1 MKSLRELWKSF
12 KIFFKGGKA
21 KPSSDSYKDEEGSTT
36 SRIDNK
42 KRTDTLGQV
51 IRRKQKKAHLQV
63 GLDFGTSATKVVYS
77 QLGRRGS
84 RVINFNHNLPNYPNY
99 CLPSLGAI
107 DDSGKLLLGI
117 DAAKFL
123 SDKEWDL
130 GLQRFKVIVAGNH
143 DLSFKDHL
151 SHEKFY
157 AYLKSRG
164 YDTQFTPE
172 RLTAVYIAYAMNK
185 CRSIIRRSPEYRNAE
200 LDIAFN
206 ICMPIDHIE
215 NNILNSVFEKI
226 FSLAERI
233 ERDWRKSGKDF
244 DPLGASYDLENKSYK
259 LGERVFAIPEAV
271 AAMASY
277 LISLRKEEG
286 LHAIIDLGAGTTD
299 VSICNLSILSGKS
312 TSYWYAARNI
322 PKGTI
327 NIERIIASFIKE
339 GDKGPLCTCCDV
351 YNCFNTLRLNEF
363 QSLGSDKKRKQLIAS
378 IFDEISRLKK
388 SREYYETWGSAYK
401 HLKKQTEWEKVEI
414 FLCGGGANL
423 PHVEDVFSRPWWKNI
438 QTKKYAVSR
447 LPTPDDYDA
456 GESAAPFE
464 RMAVAYGLARPSPEF
479 EDYVLPGKVGNHT
492 PPPLPVK
499 EFDRDEL
506 YPK

>member
-1 MKSLRELWKSF
+1 MMKSLRELWKSF

-117 DAAKFL
+117 EAAKFL

-172 RLTAVYIAYAMNK
+172 RLTAIYLAYTMNR
-185 CRSIIRRSPEYRNAE
+185 CRCIIESLPEYRDAE

-233 ERDWRKSGKDF
+233 EQDWRKSGKDF
-244 DPLGASYDLENKSYK
+244 DPLGASYDLENKSYELEK
-259 LGERVFAIPEAV
+259 RVFAVPEAV

-299 VSICNLSILSGKS
+299 VSICNLSILSGES
-312 TSYWYAARNI
+312 TNYWYAARNI

-327 NIERIIASFIKE
+327 NIERIIASFIK
-339 GDKGPLCTCCDV
+339 GCAKGSLCTCCDV
-351 YNCFNTLRLNEF
+351 YNYLNNIRINGFHAMASDENNKQLRATILNEIS
-363 QSLGSDKKRKQLIAS
+363 SLRDSK
-378 IFDEISRLKK
+378 
-388 SREYYETWGSAYK
+388 EYYQTWGSAYK
-401 HLKKQTEWEKVEI
+401 RLKKQTKWEKVEI

-438 QTKKYAVSR
+438 QTNYAVGR

-456 GESAAPFE
+456 GESGAPFE

-479 EDYVLPGKVGNHT
+479 EDYVLPAEVGDHT
-492 PPPLPVK
+492 PPPLPEK
-499 EFDRDEL
+499 ELDHEEL

>member
-12 KIFFKGGKA
+12 KIFFKGRKA
-21 KPSSDSYKDEEGSTT
+21 KPSSDSYKDEEGSTK

-42 KRTDTLGQV
+42 KRTKTLGQV
-51 IRRKQKKAHLQV
+51 IRRKQKKAYLQV

-117 DAAKFL
+117 EAAKFL

-130 GLQRFKVIVAGNH
+130 GVQRFKVIVAGNH

-172 RLTAVYIAYAMNK
+172 RLTAVYIAYAMNR
-185 CRSIIRRSPEYRNAE
+185 CRSIIRRSPEYRNTE

-233 ERDWRKSGKDF
+233 EQDWRKSGKDF
-244 DPLGASYDLENKSYK
+244 DPLGASYDLENKSYD
-259 LGERVFAIPEAV
+259 LGKRVFAVPEAV

-339 GDKGPLCTCCDV
+339 CDKGSLCTCCDV
-351 YNCFNTLRLNEF
+351 YNCLNNLRLNVF
-363 QSLGSDKKRKQLIAS
+363 QSLGSDKEREQLIATIS
-378 IFDEISRLKK
+378 DEIRSLKN
-388 SREYYETWGSAYK
+388 SGEYYETWGRAYRR
-401 HLKKQTEWEKVEI
+401 LKKQTEWEKVEI

-423 PHVEDVFSRPWWKNI
+423 PHVEDVFSIPWWKNI
-438 QTKKYAVSR
+438 QTKYAVSR

-464 RMAVAYGLARPSPEF
+464 RMAVAYGLARPLPEF
-479 EDYVLPGKVGNHT
+479 DGYFLPGDDGDHT

-499 EFDRDEL
+499 ELDHEEL

>member
-12 KIFFKGGKA
+12 KIFSKGREA
-21 KPSSDSYKDEEGSTT
+21 KYTSDSYKDEEGSTK
-36 SRIDNK
+36 RRVDNK

-51 IRRKQKKAHLQV
+51 IRQKQKKAHLQV

-77 QLGRRGS
+77 QLGRRVS

-117 DAAKFL
+117 EAAKFL

-157 AYLKSRG
+157 AYIKSHG
-164 YDTQFTPE
+164 CDAKFTPE
-172 RLTAVYIAYAMNK
+172 RLTAIYIAYTMNR
-185 CRSIIRRSPEYRNAE
+185 CRSIIERLPEYRDAE

-215 NNILNSVFEKI
+215 NNILNSVFEKV

-233 ERDWRKSGKDF
+233 EQDWRKSSKDF
-244 DPLGASYDLENKSYK
+244 DPLGASYDLENKSHELEK
-259 LGERVFAIPEAV
+259 RVFAVPEAV

-277 LISLRKEEG
+277 IISLAKEEG

-299 VSICNLSILSGKS
+299 VSICNLSIPSGES
-312 TSYWYAARNI
+312 ISYWYAARNI

-339 GDKGPLCTCCDV
+339 YDKSSLCTCCDV
-351 YNCFNTLRLNEF
+351 YNYLNDLKLNAFNSVT
-363 QSLGSDKKRKQLIAS
+363 SDENSKQLNTS
-378 IFDEISRLKK
+378 LLDEIGSMRNSK
-388 SREYYETWGSAYK
+388 EYYQTWGSAYNRLRK
-401 HLKKQTEWEKVEI
+401 ETEWEKVEI

-423 PHVEDVFSRPWWKNI
+423 PYVEDVFSHPWWQNL
-438 QTKKYAVSR
+438 QVKYLVSR
-447 LPTPDDYDA
+447 LPVPDDYDP

-479 EDYVLPGKVGNHT
+479 EDYVLPAEVGDHT

-499 EFDRDEL
+499 ELDHEEL

>member
-12 KIFFKGGKA
+12 KIFFKGRKA
-21 KPSSDSYKDEEGSTT
+21 KPLSDSYKDEEVSTT

-42 KRTDTLGQV
+42 KRTETRGQV
-51 IRRKQKKAHLQV
+51 IRRKQKKAYLQV
-63 GLDFGTSATKVVYS
+63 GLDFGTSTTKVVYS
-77 QLGRRGS
+77 QLDRRGS

-117 DAAKFL
+117 EAAKFL

-164 YDTQFTPE
+164 YGTQFTPE
-172 RLTAVYIAYAMNK
+172 RLTAVYIAYAMNR
-185 CRSIIRRSPEYRNAE
+185 CRSIIRRLPEYRNAE

-206 ICMPIDHIE
+206 ICIPIDHIE
-215 NNILNSVFEKI
+215 NNILNSVFKKI

-233 ERDWRKSGKDF
+233 EQDWRKSGKGF
-244 DPLGASYDLENKSYK
+244 DPLEASYYSENKSHK
-259 LGERVFAIPEAV
+259 LEKRVFAVPEAV

-277 LISLRKEEG
+277 LISLRKKEG

-299 VSICNLSILSGKS
+299 VSICNLSILSGKA
-312 TSYWYAARNI
+312 TNYWYAARNI
-322 PKGTI
+322 PQGTI
-327 NIERIIASFIKE
+327 NIERVVAHFIKE
-339 GDKGPLCTCCDV
+339 CDKGSLCTCCDV
-351 YNCFNTLRLNEF
+351 YNCLNNLRLNEF
-363 QSLGSDKKRKQLIAS
+363 QSLRSDKKREQLIAN
-378 IFDEISRLKK
+378 IFDEISGLKD
-388 SREYYETWGSAYK
+388 SGEYKETWGSAYR
-401 HLKKQTEWEKVEI
+401 HLKTQTKWKKVEI

-423 PHVEDVFSRPWWKNI
+423 PHVEDVFSIPWWKNI
-438 QTKKYAVSR
+438 KTKYAVSR

-464 RMAVAYGLARPSPEF
+464 RMAVAYGLARPTPEL
-479 EDYVLPGKVGNHT
+479 EDYVLPDKVGDHT
-492 PPPLPVK
+492 PPPLPVR
-499 EFDRDEL
+499 EFDCDEL